1 MDRYRSFYLDT
12 GQTLSYL
19 RSAEVAFDIAMLAGE
34 AEHACDV
41 AEEAWR
47 SLNELG
53 DSWPYLAA
61 FLGQGRYAV
70 GRYED
75 AREPAAFAA
84 EHGDEIERSLALGV
98 LAKLAARPGDA
109 PAALETIA
117 EAVARVDR
125 TDFLFDRGTVHTDRG
140 ETLRLLGREDEA
152 LSAFDEAIG
161 LFDQKG
167 DVVSSERVRRLR
179 AAAMP

>member
-1 MDRYRSFYLDT
+1 MCHALAHLRARLGEFDAARAAMDRYRSFYRDT

-19 RSAEVAFDIAMLAGE
+19 RSVEVAFDLAMLAGE

-41 AEEAWR
+41 VEEASR
-47 SLNELG
+47 SLAELG
-53 DSWPYLAA
+53 DAWPYLAA

-84 EHGDEIERSLALGV
+84 EHGDEVEGSLALGV
-98 LAKLAARPGDA
+98 LAKLAARSGDA
-109 PAALETIA
+109 ATALETIA

-140 ETLRLLGREDEA
+140 RR
-152 LSAFDEAIG
+152 SA
-161 LFDQKG
+161 
-167 DVVSSERVRRLR
+167 SSAGKTKRSRRSTR
-179 AAAMP
+179 R